1 MIINQ
6 WELSVPNYKV
16 MKKVISLLIFL
27 LFIPICLAQEVPLS
41 EVNSNNVL
49 EFYSQIAK
57 TNLAPA
63 SVSLST
69 QVGENNYIEIADF
82 TSNRVQITQLGHG
95 NTTIFQSVNPY
106 SAHAE
111 IGIRGSNNYIHIEGS
126 NSISDGMK
134 MRINANDMT
143 LLMRNR

>member
-1 MIINQ
+1 
-6 WELSVPNYKV
+6 
-16 MKKVISLLIFL
+16 MKKVISFLISVLSVPF
-27 LFIPICLAQEVPLS
+27 CLAQEVPLS

-57 TNLAPA
+57 ANLAPA

-69 QVGENNYIEIADF
+69 QVGENNYIEITDF
-82 TSNRVQITQLGHG
+82 TSNRVQITQLGHS

-106 SAHAE
+106 SAAAD
-111 IGIRGSNNYIHIEGS
+111 ISIRGSNNYIHIEGS

-134 MRINANDMT
+134 MRINTNDMT